1 MKKLFRNLMICTIV
15 FLSACGIGK
24 EELNQD
30 VIGTYVLSR
39 IEGGSADTGI
49 TDEEIQ
55 QLKEFDMS
63 CSLKMNEDGTAVLD
77 IFGEEELFTWNNE
90 SLIYKDTDKTVS
102 YEADGT
108 TLTITDPDTLQ
119 SLVFNKNN

>member
-1 MKKLFRNLMICTIV
+1 MKKLFRNLIISTAL
-15 FLSACGIGK
+15 FLNACGIGK
-24 EELNQD
+24 EELNRD
-30 VIGTYVLSR
+30 VIGTYELSR

-55 QLKEFDMS
+55 QLKEFDLS
-63 CSLKMNEDGTAVLD
+63 CSLKMNEDGTAVLNN
-77 IFGEEELFTWNNE
+77 FGEEEQFTWNNE